1 MSSEFEDTLETL
13 EEEIVKGKA
22 LKIGDRT
29 LYPVIEILTLE
40 KGGKFWFKSV
50 TPIAIAVLEP
60 DNRYLIHLR
69 DEEEIETPE
78 KEGDT
83 TETDDI
89 WDELGINSEAD

>member
-1 MSSEFEDTLETL
+1 MSAKFEDTPGIW

-22 LKIGDRT
+22 LKIGDKT
-29 LYPVIEILTLE
+29 LYPVIQILTLE

-69 DEEEIETPE
+69 DEEENETPE
-78 KEGDT
+78 IE
-83 TETDDI
+83 DI
-89 WDELGINSEAD
+89 LDELEIKSRND